1 MTIPEKQELREEE
14 TPSQQENVK
23 ERKNFAA
30 MNGVKD
36 LNINIESSDE
46 VEKEIP
52 EPEEIVTTRTVSQNP
67 FLKVIVIGG
76 GILMFVML
84 IGGVINGSMNALK
97 ASTNQ
102 KIEPKQ
108 NSQEVEEPVV
118 DETGKD
124 KTALALT
131 SQSVDL
137 KKVRDLKAVPE
148 TTPTPKHTPY
158 PVSATPTTPV
168 PIRRP
173 VVQNP
178 PYRPEILPSVRHNQP
193 PIVQHQPKPTQYQAQ
208 RNTITATKTPAIDP
222 MQQWLAVANAGSFST
237 NTAQLTPELSDSTQ
251 ADSTEEIKGGLGKP
265 KLDKQTP
272 KNQSENTN
280 YSQARVLVGTR
291 AEGKLET
298 PIVWN
303 NHTENQA
310 LNYLIRLTKPLKAST
325 GSEILPKDSYI
336 VVQMKGANQS
346 EYIQLQA
353 VAALVN
359 TNGETEEKSIPEGT
373 VLILA
378 KNGKLLKA
386 ESRRG
391 GDLGGTLFSAVLSG
405 VTKAAEIQNRP
416 NSQVITNNN
425 GFSSST
431 ISNENKDLLAGFTEG
446 TLSEIV
452 RGIQTNNQ
460 QRIQQFQSADKVFV
474 IEAGKE
480 VQIFVNQTINL

>member
-1 MTIPEKQELREEE
+1 
-14 TPSQQENVK
+14 
-23 ERKNFAA
+23 
-30 MNGVKD
+30 
-36 LNINIESSDE
+36 
-46 VEKEIP
+46 
-52 EPEEIVTTRTVSQNP
+52 
-67 FLKVIVIGG
+67 
-76 GILMFVML
+76 
-84 IGGVINGSMNALK
+84 
-97 ASTNQ
+97 
-102 KIEPKQ
+102 
-108 NSQEVEEPVV
+108 VV

-131 SQSVDL
+131 SQSLEL
-137 KKVRDLKAVPE
+137 KKMRDLKTVPE
-148 TTPTPKHTPY
+148 ATPTPSSTPNQTQY
-158 PVSATPTTPV
+158 PVAVAPTTPV
-168 PIRRP
+168 PTRRP

-178 PYRPEILPSVRHNQP
+178 PYRRETPPSVRQNQP
-193 PIVQHQPKPTQYQAQ
+193 LPVQRQPRPQMLPSPQPNTKPAVKVTEV
-208 RNTITATKTPAIDP
+208 DP
-222 MQQWLAVANAGSFST
+222 MQKWLAVANVGSFST
-237 NTAQLTPELSDSTQ
+237 NTAQLTPELSDSTP
-251 ADSTEEIKGGLGKP
+251 ADSTEEIKGGVGKP
-265 KLDKQTP
+265 KFDKQTL
-272 KNQSENTN
+272 KNQPENTNYTN

-303 NHTENQA
+303 NHTENQS
-310 LNYLIRLTKPLKAST
+310 LNYLIRLTKPLRTST
-325 GSEILPKDSYI
+325 GSEILPKDSYV
-336 VVQMKGANQS
+336 VVQMKGASQS

-386 ESRRG
+386 KSQKG
-391 GDLGGTLFSAVLSG
+391 GDLGGTIFSAVLNG
-405 VTKAAEIQNRP
+405 VVKAAEIQNHP

-431 ISNENKDLLAGFTEG
+431 ISNENKDVLAGFTEG

-460 QRIQQFQSADKVFV
+460 QQIQQLQSADKVFV